1 MTMKTGFGINV
12 TKWCNS
18 HEQYIENRIQAGLSA
33 EDAGAL
39 MALHEKKLSWLMH
52 ERLIHLIVLFIT
64 VVLVL
69 FSLAL
74 VLFAPDT
81 FPASLIMFAIL
92 FVLLIFYVKHYFFLE
107 NTVQRWY
114 VIDDEL
120 QKSVKRDGSF

>member
-18 HEQYIENRIQAGLSA
+18 HGQYIENRIQAGLSA
-33 EDAGAL
+33 EDAKAL
-39 MALHEKKLSWLMH
+39 LALHEKKLSWLMH
-52 ERLIHLIVLFIT
+52 ERLIHLIVLFMT

-81 FPASLIMFAIL
+81 SPASLIMFAIL

>member
-1 MTMKTGFGINV
+1 
-12 TKWCNS
+12 
-18 HEQYIENRIQAGLSA
+18 
-33 EDAGAL
+33 
-39 MALHEKKLSWLMH
+39 MH